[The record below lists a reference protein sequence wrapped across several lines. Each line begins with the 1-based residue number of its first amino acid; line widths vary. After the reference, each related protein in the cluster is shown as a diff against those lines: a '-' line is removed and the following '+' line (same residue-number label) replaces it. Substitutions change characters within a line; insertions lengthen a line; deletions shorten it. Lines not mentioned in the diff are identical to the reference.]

1 MQRTATQRSYGH
13 RIEKVVAHLGERLD
27 QPLTLEALAAVGHF
41 SPYHFHRIYRGL
53 MGETVADTLRRMRLH
68 RAAVELLHGAQTL
81 AAIARKCGYGSTAA
95 FNRAFAQAYGCPP
108 GEFRRRRGADA
119 ILAPRP
125 MQDPFE
131 DAHMYQVDI
140 AQRAP
145 VTVAALRHTGPYH
158 DIGTAFERLG
168 AWAGGRGIADNRSFG
183 VYYDDP
189 ESKPAEALASDA
201 CIEIPDAFALENG
214 GPQRLTIAGGRYAVL
229 IHTGPYAEL
238 ERPYR
243 WLYSEWLPNS
253 GEEAAD
259 APVVEEYLNDPR
271 ALPPSQWRT
280 AICMPLREV

>member
-1 MQRTATQRSYGH
+1 MQRAATQRSYGQ

-27 QPLTLEALAAVGHF
+27 RPLTLEALAAVGHF

-125 MQDPFE
+125 TQDPLE

-145 VTVAALRHTGPYH
+145 VTVAALRHTGAYH

-168 AWAGGRGIADNRSFG
+168 AWAGGRGIAANRSFG

-201 CIEIPDAFALENG
+201 CIEIPDTFALENG

-243 WLYSEWLPNS
+243 WLYGEWLPNS

-280 AICMPLREV
+280 AICMPLRQA

>member
-1 MQRTATQRSYGH
+1 MHRTATQRSYGT
-13 RIEKVVAHLGERLD
+13 RIEKVVTHLGERLD

-68 RAAVELLHGAQTL
+68 RAAVELVRGTQTL
-81 AAIARKCGYGSTAA
+81 TAIARHCGYGSAAA

-125 MQDPFE
+125 SQDPSE
-131 DAHMYQVDI
+131 DNAMYEVNI
-140 AQRAP
+140 TQREP
-145 VTVAALRHTGPYH
+145 VTVAALRHRGPYH
-158 DIGTAFERLG
+158 DIGQAFERLG
-168 AWAGGRGIADNRSFG
+168 AWASGHGLADNRSFG

-189 ESKPAEALASDA
+189 ESKPADELVSDA
-201 CIEIPDAFALENG
+201 CVEIPHGFALENG
-214 GPQRLTIAGGRYAVL
+214 GPQRLVIAGGRHAVL
-229 IHTGPYAEL
+229 VHTGPYAEL

-243 WLYSEWLPNS
+243 WLYGEWLPAS
-253 GEEAAD
+253 GFEAAD

-271 ALPPSQWRT
+271 HLPPSEWQT
-280 AICMPLREV
+280 AICLPLREA